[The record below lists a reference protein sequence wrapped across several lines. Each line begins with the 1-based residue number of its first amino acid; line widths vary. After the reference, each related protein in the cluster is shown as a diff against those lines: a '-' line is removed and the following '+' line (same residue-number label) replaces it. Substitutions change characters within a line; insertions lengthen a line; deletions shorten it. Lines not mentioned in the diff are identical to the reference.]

1 MSHLTPILQKYK
13 NDNIALY
20 GLSNETERVIA
31 ELNNQ
36 YNIVGL
42 LDSFCNDGEL
52 YGKTIISM
60 DEAVKR
66 KVKLIVVVAR
76 PGSCKAIARKIEG
89 FCKDNNIALYDVRGT
104 DLTVRSEIRYRFNN
118 VDGITKAEFC
128 RSFDDSEIISV
139 DLFDTLIMRKTLFSA
154 DVIDIA
160 YARLREKGIY
170 IEDFADR
177 RLESEK
183 YLSKNSAPTLIEI
196 YSYMLKKYS
205 INGITAQVLAENEWQ
220 VDYELVIPRKELCD
234 IVSDYFGKG
243 KKIYIVSDTYYSRTQ
258 LEKMLEKC
266 NIHFYS
272 DILASCEYKTGKTQS
287 LFDVLQDKINGE
299 NCVHIG
305 DDETADVQSADKAGI
320 KSCRIYSGLDLF
332 EKIGYLGLGD
342 YVKTLSDRVKLG
354 MFVSCLFNSPF
365 QFESE
370 EMNITV
376 NDSYEI
382 GYVFL
387 APVICD
393 FVVWLRNQLSINN
406 MRNIWFCAR
415 DGYLI
420 KKMYDEF
427 STNQNT
433 LYFLT
438 SRTAAI
444 RAGIQDIHDI
454 EYVEKMHFSGSLKEQ
469 LKNRLGIET
478 VIEKE
483 KLTDF
488 SEKIL
493 EHARECRNNYN
504 KYIDN
509 LNMNGDDIAFFDF
522 VAKGTCQM
530 FISNIVNEHLKGF
543 YFLRL
548 DEEEMKDKNLDI
560 ITFYDKNNKNDSVI
574 FNDYYILETILTSPM
589 PSVTEFDSSGYP
601 LYAEETRTDS
611 AICCFAKAQKGIF
624 DYFKSYIS
632 ICSEKEW
639 VENKKLDEEILS
651 LIHKIKIKDEEFLKF
666 KVEDAFFNRMT
677 DMLSLV

>member
-31 ELNNQ
+31 ELNSQ

-42 LDSFCNDGEL
+42 LDSFCKDGTL
-52 YGKTIISM
+52 YGKKIISM
-60 DEAVKR
+60 DEVVER

-76 PGSCKAIARKIEG
+76 PGSCKAIARKIED
-89 FCKDNNIALYDVRGT
+89 FCKENNIALYDVRGN
-104 DLTVRSEIRYRFNN
+104 DLTVKIETRYSFNN
-118 VDGITKAEFC
+118 IEGITKEKLC
-128 RSFDDSEIISV
+128 QYLDDNEIISV
-139 DLFDTLIMRKTLFSA
+139 DLFDTLIMRKTLLST

-170 IEDFADR
+170 VEKFSDR

-196 YSYMLKKYS
+196 YSYMLEKYS
-205 INGITAQVLAENEWQ
+205 ISGISAQVLAENEWQ

-234 IVSDYFGKG
+234 IVSDYFDKG
-243 KKIYIVSDTYYSRTQ
+243 RKIYIVSDTYYSRKQ
-258 LEKMLEKC
+258 LQKMLEKC
-266 NIHFYS
+266 DIHFYT

-287 LFDVLQDKINGE
+287 LFAVLQDKINGK

-305 DDETADVQSADKAGI
+305 DDEVADIESADKAGM
-320 KSCRIYSGLDLF
+320 KSCRIYSGMDLL
-332 EKIGYLGLGD
+332 EKVGYLGLWD
-342 YVKTLSDRVKLG
+342 SIKTLSDRVKLG

-382 GYVFL
+382 GYVCF
-387 APVICD
+387 APVIND
-393 FVVWLRNQLSINN
+393 FVIWLRNQININN
-406 MRNIWFCAR
+406 MHNIWFCAR

-427 STNQNT
+427 SFNQNT

-438 SRTAAI
+438 SRMAAI

-454 EYVEKMHFSGSLKEQ
+454 EYVEKMHFSGSIKEQ

-478 VIEKE
+478 VIEKQ

-488 SEKIL
+488 SEEIL
-493 EHARECRNNYN
+493 EHARKCRNNYE

-509 LNMNGDDIAFFDF
+509 LYMNGDDIAFFDF

-560 ITFYDKNNKNDSVI
+560 VTFYDKSNKNDSVI

-589 PSVTEFDSSGYP
+589 PSVIEFDLSGNP
-601 LYAEETRTDS
+601 LYAEETRSDS
-611 AICCFAKAQKGIF
+611 AIRCFERAQNGIF

-632 ICSEKEW
+632 LCPEKEW
-639 VENKKLDEEILS
+639 AENKKLDEKILS
-651 LIHKIKIKDEEFLKF
+651 LIHRMNIKDEEFLKF

-677 DMLSLV
+677 DMSSLV